1 VHDIVWVCSLGVG
14 ERGVWRQ
21 LVLYFEFLGVN
32 MPLQTSKNWDFL
44 GIYPA
49 KNYIILPSP
58 GHVKSPQFLEPQF
71 MNGSITSLAKKL
83 GTLNG

>member
-1 VHDIVWVCSLGVG
+1 LGVG